1 MKKALVVAF
10 LFYTF
15 LFTSARV
22 IWIGAQYC
30 GDGTYQ
36 YVTQEQC
43 DDADPNTGCK
53 ISSNTKPVSCWL
65 DSNRQC
71 IALYKWSSC
80 TSQWKRDHYEC
91 VFDESYAW
99 LKCGV
104 YGGGGGGGGNYEYTR
119 CPEGQ
124 ALSCGTVAEAGS
136 QNKKFC
142 GYKITCNKY
151 YWPSAFNQPEPC
163 NVNNVAS
170 TTCTYNCSCC
180 PIGQYRSCTLGASY
194 TNTVSLYVGGGGDP
208 VDGVYNQMMKDTCYR
223 DGVKRRNDIVV
234 SITLKRSYT
243 KKDNTEWQDWEQS
256 CRVQNCSCKAPPTPT
271 LTPQNKQRPA
281 DGFAKRISGWES
293 PHPIIRLS
301 A

>member
-1 MKKALVVAF
+1 MRRIFFILVVLLA
-10 LFYTF
+10 LFFSNVLTSKYVYSGYCDCWPSVNSTQNCGCLACAYDPAVDDYTCDYSNINNCCR
-15 LFTSARV
+15 LCVDANPSL
-22 IWIGAQYC
+22 
-30 GDGTYQ
+30 
-36 YVTQEQC
+36 QC
-43 DDADPNTGCK
+43 TGPSLTPKPN
-53 ISSNTKPVSCWL
+53 
-65 DSNRQC
+65 
-71 IALYKWSSC
+71 Y
-80 TSQWKRDHYEC
+80 
-91 VFDESYAW
+91 
-99 LKCGV
+99 
-104 YGGGGGGGGNYEYTR
+104 YEYQS
-119 CPEGQ
+119 CPDGQ

-194 TNTVSLYVGGGGDP
+194 TNTVSLYVGGGDDP
-208 VDGVYNQMMKDTCYR
+208 VDGVYNQMLKDTCYR

-271 LTPQNKQRPA
+271 LTPQNKKRPA

-293 PHPIIRLS
+293 PHPLIRLS